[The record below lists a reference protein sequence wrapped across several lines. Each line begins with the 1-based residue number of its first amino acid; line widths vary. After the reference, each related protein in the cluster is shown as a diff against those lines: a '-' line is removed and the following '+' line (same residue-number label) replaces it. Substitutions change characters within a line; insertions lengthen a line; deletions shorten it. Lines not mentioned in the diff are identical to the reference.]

1 VDFIPNVRMR
11 IHIRRKRPRRQR
23 LRYPLKPTSFLT
35 SLTVHAALVSL
46 LFGVTSGRPP
56 RSINRPLYET
66 EIKPNEKKIVW
77 YNFRE
82 TVPNLPATKKIGT
95 AKNPQGKVVSPQI
108 VIATSKEATKS
119 KQFIWQPTPQK
130 KIEEEIKAPN
140 LVAVK
145 PAAAAPPEP
154 NTKEAPKPPV
164 ESPKIAAEPIKVE
177 EALAVV
183 KQPPRRFQPTPQQAR
198 PQVALQT
205 PPTIVDAPPDASVL
219 GGSLPGAVST
229 TFNEIKIP
237 PKQYVPPNMSKS
249 NAGTGGDAA
258 KAGTITE
265 PVPELPSVGNVNM
278 AIVGLHPSDLPI
290 AAIPTGT
297 LPGKFSTAPNAG
309 KASTGNLPISASGV
323 PNLVVDG
330 GAKARSGSAEP
341 AAPNVPKKTVLYRQ
355 VVTSPI
361 PSTLSAPLRPGNRR
375 IPSAL
380 ESRFQG
386 RNVYTMVLPAP
397 NLPGYAGDWVL
408 WFADRQVD
416 AEATVQMRAPLPYRK
431 KVAEQEGAQ
440 SGNSVMRVQIAGVVG
455 KDGRW
460 NDLTILKGGTPGIV
474 NAVLEDLKTWEFTPA
489 TRNMAP
495 VDVEVVIEI
504 PFRQ

>member
-1 VDFIPNVRMR
+1 MKIR
-11 IHIRRKRPRRQR
+11 IRRTRPRPS
-23 LRYPLKPTSFLT
+23 RYPLKPTSFLT

-56 RSINRPLYET
+56 RSTNRPLYET

-108 VIATSKEATKS
+108 VIVTSKEATKS

-145 PAAAAPPEP
+145 PAAPAPPEP
-154 NTKEAPKPPV
+154 KTAEAPRPPV
-164 ESPKIAAEPIKVE
+164 ESPKITAEPVKVE
-177 EALAVV
+177 ETLAAV

-198 PQVALQT
+198 PQIALQT
-205 PPTIVDAPPDASVL
+205 PTIVDAPPEASVL
-219 GGSLPGAVST
+219 GGSLPGVSST
-229 TFNEIKIP
+229 TFSSSKIP
-237 PKQYVPPNMSKS
+237 PKRYVPPNMSRS
-249 NAGTGGDAA
+249 NTGTGDNAA
-258 KAGTITE
+258 KAGIITA
-265 PVPELPSVGNVNM
+265 PAPELSNTGNVNM
-278 AIVGLHPSDLPI
+278 AIVGLHPSDLPLP
-290 AAIPTGT
+290 AIPEGT
-297 LPGKFSTAPNAG
+297 LPGRFSTAPKAG
-309 KASTGNLPISASGV
+309 KASTGNLPISASGI
-323 PNLVVDG
+323 PNLVVEG

-341 AAPNVPKKTVLYRQ
+341 AAPSIPKKTVLYRQ
-355 VVTSPI
+355 VATGSI

-375 IPSAL
+375 IPSVL
-380 ESRFQG
+380 EARFQG

-416 AEATVQMRAPLPYRK
+416 LESTVQMRAPLPYRK
-431 KVAEQEGAQ
+431 KVTEQGSEQ
-440 SGNSVMRVQIAGVVG
+440 SGNSVMRVQIAGFVG
-455 KDGRW
+455 KDGRL
-460 NDLTILKGGTPGIV
+460 NELTILKGGGPGSGD
-474 NAVLEDLKTWEFTPA
+474 AFLEDLKTWEFTPA
-489 TRNMAP
+489 TRNLVP

-504 PFRQ
+504 AFRR

>member
-1 VDFIPNVRMR
+1 MDLIPNVRMR
-11 IHIRRKRPRRQR
+11 VHIRRRRPRPHSS
-23 LRYPLKPTSFLT
+23 RYPLKPTSFLT
-35 SLTVHAALVSL
+35 SLTIHAALVAL
-46 LFGVTSGRPP
+46 LFGITSGHPQR
-56 RSINRPLYET
+56 INRPLYET

-82 TVPNLPATKKIGT
+82 TIPNLPATKKIGT

-119 KQFIWQPTPQK
+119 QQFIWQPTPQK

-145 PAAAAPPEP
+145 PAPAAPGPK
-154 NTKEAPKPPV
+154 TLEAPKPPV
-164 ESPKIAAEPIKVE
+164 ESPKIAAEPVKIE
-177 EALAVV
+177 EAPAVV
-183 KQPPRRFQPTPQQAR
+183 KQPPRRFEPAPQQAR
-198 PQVALQT
+198 PQIALQT
-205 PPTIVDAPPDASVL
+205 PTIVDAPPDASVL
-219 GGSLPGAVST
+219 GGAHAVPGAAST
-229 TFNEIKIP
+229 TFNPSKIP
-237 PKQYVPPNMSKS
+237 PKRYVPPNMSKS
-249 NAGTGGDAA
+249 NAGAGSDSA
-258 KAGTITE
+258 KAATITE
-265 PVPELPSVGNVNM
+265 PVPELSNVGNVNM
-278 AIVGLHPSDLPI
+278 AIVGLHPTDLPI

-323 PNLVVDG
+323 PNLVVEG
-330 GAKARSGSAEP
+330 GAKAHSGSAEP
-341 AAPNVPKKTVLYRQ
+341 AAPSLPKRTVLYRQ
-355 VVTSPI
+355 VATGSI

-380 ESRFQG
+380 ETRFQG

-431 KVAEQEGAQ
+431 KVAEQGSAQ
-440 SGNSVMRVQIAGVVG
+440 SGNTVMRVQVAGIVG
-455 KDGRW
+455 KDGRL
-460 NDLTILKGGTPGIV
+460 NELTILKGGGPGGGS
-474 NAVLEDLKTWEFTPA
+474 AFLEDLKAWEFTPA
-489 TRNMAP
+489 TRNMVP

-504 PFRQ
+504 AFRQ